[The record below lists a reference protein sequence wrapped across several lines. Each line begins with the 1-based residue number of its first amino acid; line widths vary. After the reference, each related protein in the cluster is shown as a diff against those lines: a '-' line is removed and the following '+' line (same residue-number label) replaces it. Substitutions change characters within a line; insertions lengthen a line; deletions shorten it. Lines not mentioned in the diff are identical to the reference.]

1 MRIKIFLQSVF
12 AALVVSLL
20 LYSATYKEAET
31 FPAPQI
37 KKTNPVKESIDSRK
51 RNANFEQIMLFRFS
65 SSGDAAGFS
74 TSAIFLNLQR
84 NAVREILRERKN
96 DIVLEIPVSN
106 EEVITMELTRVS
118 VTTRDF
124 RVRSMTGQI
133 VNLPEES
140 ELYYRG
146 NVKGRDESFASISI
160 NEFFVSGI
168 IALEEG
174 NLVLGPVGER
184 SRTNNN
190 YVLYND
196 ADLLVKSN
204 FKCGVNND
212 EDFTLKRSTG
222 RTLEHGNGSL
232 MTQDTIRVY
241 FEADYQ
247 MYLDNGSDSLQLALW
262 IKAMFAHVQTLYA
275 REQVPIGIS
284 EIDYWG
290 SLDPY
295 AQYNESDD
303 ILFAFGAN
311 TQDNFNGDLA
321 ELLSTR
327 NAGLGGIAWINVL
340 CQSYYP
346 GDRSGRFSFSNIQ
359 NQYSPWPVYSWTVHV
374 VTHELGHNIASK
386 HTHWCGWPV
395 PNGPGAIDSCVEAEG
410 PCFQPWQ
417 TQPNQNGTI
426 MSYCHLNGGI
436 NFINGF
442 GPLPGDTIRL
452 GYSLAIC
459 IDTVLNSSEVPRA
472 FSLSQNY
479 PNPFN
484 PVTTIRFSTPEDG
497 YVSLKIIDVTGRE
510 VGKIISNEFRG
521 KGIYSYTLNSDAY
534 RMATGVYF
542 YKLDVK
548 SASGEYSEARKM
560 VVLK

>member
-1 MRIKIFLQSVF
+1 MNIKVLPQSIF
-12 AALVVSLL
+12 AALILSLL
-20 LYSATYKEAET
+20 IYSANKEEAKP
-31 FPAPQI
+31 FAAPQLR
-37 KKTNPVKESIDSRK
+37 KSNPIKESIDSRK
-51 RNANFEQIMLFRFS
+51 RNASFEQIRLFRFS
-65 SSGDAAGFS
+65 NSGDAAGF
-74 TSAIFLNLQR
+74 TRSAVFLNLQR

-106 EEVITMELTRVS
+106 EEVITLELTRVS
-118 VTTRDF
+118 VTTKGF
-124 RVRSMTGQI
+124 RVKSMTGQI
-133 VNLPEES
+133 VNIPEEN

-146 NVKGRDESFASISI
+146 IVKSRDESFASISI

-174 NLVLGPVGER
+174 NLVLGPVGKE

-196 ADLLVKSN
+196 ADLLVKNN
-204 FKCGVNND
+204 FKCGVDDD
-212 EDFTLKRSTG
+212 ERFTLKRSAG
-222 RTLEHGNGSL
+222 RTLNQGNGSL
-232 MTQDTIRVY
+232 MTQDTLRVY

-247 MYLDNGSDSLQLALW
+247 MYLDNGSSEFQLVAF
-262 IKAMFAHVQTLYA
+262 IRSMFAHVQTLYA
-275 REQVPIGIS
+275 MESVPIGIS
-284 EIDYWG
+284 EIRYWYA
-290 SLDPY
+290 SDPY

-303 ILFAFGAN
+303 ILFAFGAS

-327 NAGLGGIAWINVL
+327 NNGNMGGIAWINVL
-340 CQSYYP
+340 CQSYYS
-346 GDRSGRFSFSNIQ
+346 GDQSGRFSFSNIQ
-359 NQYSPWPVYSWTVHV
+359 NNYSPWPVYSWTVHV

-395 PNGPGAIDSCVEAEG
+395 PNGPGAIDSCVQAEG
-410 PCFQPWQ
+410 PCFVFP
-417 TQPNQNGTI
+417 QPNQNGTI

-452 GYSLAIC
+452 GYSVAIC
-459 IDTVLNSSEVPRA
+459 IDTALNSSEVPRT

-484 PVTTIRFSTPEDG
+484 PVTTIRFSIPEDG
-497 YVSLKIIDVTGRE
+497 YVSLKIIDITGRE
-510 VGKIISNEFRG
+510 VGTIVPNQFQSA
-521 KGIYSYTLNSDAY
+521 GIYSYSLNSDAFKL
-534 RMATGVYF
+534 ATGVYF

-548 SASGEYSEARKM
+548 SVSGAYSEARKM
-560 VVLK
+560 MVLK